1 MPGRKGARVRL
12 PSTLSGLYGDAH
24 PQAGAR
30 CGFRDF
36 LRNPTIGRRHAYL
49 SSSTHLSGGD
59 LWYTRSGIHIRR
71 PEDIHTAEA
80 ELETEL
86 G

>member
-36 LRNPTIGRRHAYL
+36 FRNPTVGRRHAYL
-49 SSSTHLSGGD
+49 SSSTHLPGGD
-59 LWYTRSGIHIRR
+59 LWHTRSGFHICHT
-71 PEDIHTAEA
+71 ENIYTAEA
-80 ELETEL
+80 ELEAEL